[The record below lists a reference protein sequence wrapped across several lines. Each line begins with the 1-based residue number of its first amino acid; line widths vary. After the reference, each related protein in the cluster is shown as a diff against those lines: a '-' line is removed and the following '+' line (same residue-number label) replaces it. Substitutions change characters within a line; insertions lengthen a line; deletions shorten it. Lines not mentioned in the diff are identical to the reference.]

1 MANHHCFAFNCTNK
15 KHFGVING
23 KGQVTISQS
32 EAWNTWKYLELA
44 NVRFF
49 PFLQENANN
58 YCTAGMSE
66 RERRMGC
73 SCGLQPVA
81 RTV

>member
-1 MANHHCFAFNCTNK
+1 MRGRAVAMANHHCFAFNCTNK

-32 EAWNTWKYLELA
+32 EALNTWKYLELA

-49 PFLQENANN
+49 SIPS
-58 YCTAGMSE
+58 GE
-66 RERRMGC
+66 RK
-73 SCGLQPVA
+73 
-81 RTV
+81 